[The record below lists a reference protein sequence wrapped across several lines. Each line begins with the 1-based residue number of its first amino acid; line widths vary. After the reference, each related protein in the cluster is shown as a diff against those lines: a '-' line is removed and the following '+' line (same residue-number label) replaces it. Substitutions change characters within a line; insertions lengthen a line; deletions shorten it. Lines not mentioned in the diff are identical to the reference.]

1 MFGML
6 RAASAK
12 FASICAPSMMSA
24 LVSPSLVKFFR
35 SIAVLPSFTVA
46 LSSTMRPPSLA
57 LADSAC
63 LSASARTFFGSSI
76 AWLRGVGP
84 NERPPPRKRLTLPEP
99 WRAEPVP
106 FCRYIFFPVR
116 LISLRFLTSCV
127 PRWRLASCQR
137 TQRCKMS
144 ALGSRPK
151 IASGTSTEPAALPSS
166 DTTLSSMSRTL
177 ARAGRALFGCF
188 GLGCGDCRLRQT
200 EFAGLWSFLRQL
212 FLHCV
217 PQRDPTALGAR
228 HRALDQDQSALGVGL
243 HHLEIER
250 GDALD
255 SHVAR
260 HFLVREGLARILTAA
275 GRTDRTMGD
284 GHTMRGA
291 QPAEVPALHAAR
303 KAFTDR
309 GAGHVD
315 KLADDEVV
323 RGHLGTHRD
332 QFAFVHPELGELA
345 FGFDLGNGEMAAG
358 GFGQVLRLAG
368 AGAKLQRYIAVLFL
382 SAVSDNLT
390 IGEPQHRDRHM
401 LAGLGKDAGH
411 SDFLCDYPGAH
422 GLLSYFLRSV
432 PLRA

>member
-12 FASICAPSMMSA
+12 LASICAPSMMSA

-188 GLGCGDCRLRQT
+188 GLGCGVCRLRQT
-200 EFAGLWSFLRQL
+200 ELAGLWSFLRQL

-228 HRALDQDQSALGVGL
+228 HRALDQ
-243 HHLEIER
+243 
-250 GDALD
+250 
-255 SHVAR
+255 
-260 HFLVREGLARILTAA
+260 
-275 GRTDRTMGD
+275 
-284 GHTMRGA
+284 
-291 QPAEVPALHAAR
+291 
-303 KAFTDR
+303 
-309 GAGHVD
+309 
-315 KLADDEVV
+315 
-323 RGHLGTHRD
+323 D

-382 SAVSDNLT
+382 GAVSDNLT

-411 SDFLCDYPGAH
+411 SDFLCDYPGTH